1 MFEPV
6 VSPGQVETVA
16 ALAAEIWREH
26 YEGILSPDQIE
37 YMVEQ
42 FQSASAVDRQIME
55 EGYRYWLIK
64 ADGQEAGYYGACPGG
79 RRPFPQQ
86 AVYPQGL
93 PRQDGWLPLP

>member
-1 MFEPV
+1 MKDTEVFEPV

-64 ADGQEAGYYGACPGG
+64 ADGQAAFSSASCISAGSSA
-79 RRPFPQQ
+79 
-86 AVYPQGL
+86 A
-93 PRQDGWLPLP
+93 DGWLPLP